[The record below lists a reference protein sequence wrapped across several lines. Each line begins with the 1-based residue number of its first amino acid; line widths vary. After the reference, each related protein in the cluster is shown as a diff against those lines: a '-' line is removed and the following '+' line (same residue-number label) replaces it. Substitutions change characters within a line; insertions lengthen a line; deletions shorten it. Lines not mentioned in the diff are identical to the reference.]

1 MKDYQNH
8 EKNIMNFFEYKP
20 LDKFE
25 ERLQYLNEK
34 SFKRQ
39 DLAETLH
46 KINKDW
52 DASPQ
57 TLNNIERLKD
67 EQSVVVI
74 GGQQAGI
81 LSGPMYTINKI
92 ISIIKLAKQQEEKLN
107 IPVVPIFWIAGE
119 DHDFLEVNHIH
130 VMDLPE
136 IKKHPINQY
145 VEERTPVS
153 EIEIDQDKAK
163 QWIDEVFLYL
173 RESMYSKEVYKQVH
187 QCLSKSKT
195 YVDFF
200 AQFIN
205 LLFEKDGLV
214 LIDSNN
220 PLIRQIESE
229 YFVKLINEQE
239 VVSKE
244 IYHTTHL
251 VRQAGYELTIE
262 PEIEDAHLFYHLKK
276 ERILLTRTEDGL
288 WEGKQEEIKFTT
300 EEMLAIAKNNPER
313 LSNNVVTR
321 PLMQDMLFPTLAF
334 VGGWGEI
341 SYWSVLRGAFQCL
354 NMKMPPVVPRL
365 SFTYVE
371 PKIAKLME
379 KYSLKYEQILS
390 RGVSKERINWINSQS
405 TYPTDILSEQIKKDI
420 DELHKPLRKIAEK
433 VNPNLKEMSESNLY
447 FIYDKIDFLV
457 NSIKKEVEKK
467 YEKNLVD
474 FSFIQLSLFPNHL
487 LQERIF
493 NPIYFLNHFGSNFID
508 QLIEQKCSFREDH
521 FLVFL

>member
-119 DHDFLEVNHIH
+119 DHDFLEINHIH

-136 IKKHPINQY
+136 IKKHQINQY

-173 RESMYSKEVYKQVH
+173 RESMYSKEVYKQAH

-276 ERILLTRTEDGL
+276 ERIL
-288 WEGKQEEIKFTT
+288 
-300 EEMLAIAKNNPER
+300 
-313 LSNNVVTR
+313 
-321 PLMQDMLFPTLAF
+321 
-334 VGGWGEI
+334 
-341 SYWSVLRGAFQCL
+341 
-354 NMKMPPVVPRL
+354 
-365 SFTYVE
+365 
-371 PKIAKLME
+371 
-379 KYSLKYEQILS
+379 
-390 RGVSKERINWINSQS
+390 
-405 TYPTDILSEQIKKDI
+405 
-420 DELHKPLRKIAEK
+420 
-433 VNPNLKEMSESNLY
+433 
-447 FIYDKIDFLV
+447 
-457 NSIKKEVEKK
+457 
-467 YEKNLVD
+467 
-474 FSFIQLSLFPNHL
+474 
-487 LQERIF
+487 
-493 NPIYFLNHFGSNFID
+493 
-508 QLIEQKCSFREDH
+508 
-521 FLVFL
+521 